1 MESRQDIHS
10 KPDKTLFIPSKETL
24 ENATVKDYESVYRES
39 ISDPEAF
46 WGKVAAELE
55 WFSPWSGVL
64 EWDPDTFTGRWFSGS
79 TTNIAHNALD
89 RHVAS
94 GHSDKVALI
103 WVGDSGEERIYTY
116 GQLLE
121 SVQRL
126 CHGFQQLGLR
136 KGDRV
141 TIFLPPTPEQVISML
156 ACARMGLVHSV
167 VFSGFSQSALENRM
181 EDAEPRL
188 LITADAS
195 FRRGKEI
202 PLLKTARGARKR
214 IGTVEHMLV
223 VRRKDPGLAL
233 EEGEIAFDELMERN
247 AESGPF
253 PSARLS
259 ADDPLFILY
268 TSGTTGKPKG
278 IVHVQAGY
286 MVGTY
291 LTTRWVFDIQDR
303 DVYFC
308 VADPGWI
315 TGHSYIVYG
324 PLLNRATILLA
335 EGTPDWPNAGR
346 WWGLIE
352 KYRVTIFYSTPTA
365 VRLQMRHGKDWP
377 SRYDLSS
384 LRLLGSVGEPINPEA
399 WIWFRE
405 VTGGKLPIMDTWWQ
419 TETGMHMITPLP
431 STPLIPGSA
440 TRPFPGVD
448 ADLVDRNGNTVPPGE
463 IGLVVIRKPWPS
475 MFRTVFKDPE
485 RYRKYWTEIPGVY
498 FSGDSAKRDEKG
510 HFFLIGRVDDVIKV
524 AGHRLGTAEV
534 ESALVSHPAVAE
546 AAVIGKPDTLKGES
560 IKAFVILRQG
570 VETESPEKLK
580 KQIRNHVREELG
592 AIAQPDE
599 IEITDWLPKTRSG
612 KIMRRVLKARE
623 LGLPE
628 GDTSTLED

>member
-1 MESRQDIHS
+1 MESGKDMHLKSQD
-10 KPDKTLFIPSKETL
+10 TLFMPSKETL
-24 ENATVKDYESVYRES
+24 ENAAVKDYESVYRES
-39 ISDPEAF
+39 VSNPEGF
-46 WGKVAAELE
+46 WGTVASELE
-55 WFSPWSGVL
+55 WFSPWSSVL
-64 EWDPDTFTGRWFSGS
+64 DWNPETFTGRWFPGG
-79 TTNIAHNALD
+79 TTNIVHNALD

-94 GHSDKVALI
+94 GHADKVALI

-116 GQLLE
+116 GQLLK
-121 SVQRL
+121 SVQKL
-126 CHGFQQLGLR
+126 CHGFSELGLR

-181 EDAEPRL
+181 EDAGSRL

-202 PLLKTARGARKR
+202 PLLETAREARKR
-214 IGTVEHMLV
+214 IGTLEQILV
-223 VRRKDPGLAL
+223 VRRKDPGLNL
-233 EEGEIAFDELMERN
+233 KEGETAFDELMERH
-247 AESGPF
+247 AGSGIF
-253 PSARLS
+253 PAAHIT

-291 LTTRWVFDIQDR
+291 LTTRWVFDIRHQ

-324 PLLNRATILLA
+324 PLLNRATVLLV
-335 EGTPDWPNAGR
+335 EGTPDWPDSGR
-346 WWGLIE
+346 WWSLIE
-352 KYRVTIFYSTPTA
+352 KYRVTVFYSTPTA
-365 VRLQMRHGKDWP
+365 IRLQMRHGKSWP
-377 SRYDLSS
+377 ERYDLSS

-399 WIWFRE
+399 WTWFRE
-405 VTGGKLPIMDTWWQ
+405 VTGGKLSIMDTWWQ

-431 STPLIPGSA
+431 STPLVPGSA
-440 TRPFPGVD
+440 TRPFPGVE
-448 ADLVDRNGNTVPPGE
+448 ADLVDRNGQTVPPGE

-475 MFRTVFKDPE
+475 MFRTVYKDPE

-510 HFFLIGRVDDVIKV
+510 YFFLIGRVDDVIKV

-546 AAVIGKPDTLKGES
+546 AAVIGKPDALKGES

-570 VETESPEKLK
+570 VEIESLEKLK

-599 IEITDWLPKTRSG
+599 VEITDWLPKTRSG

>member
-1 MESRQDIHS
+1 MEPGQDPQP
-10 KPDKTLFIPSKETL
+10 KPLYPPSKEIL
-24 ENATVKDYESVYRES
+24 DKAIVKDYQAVYRES
-39 ISDPEAF
+39 FSDPDAF
-46 WGKVAAELE
+46 WGKIASDLE
-55 WFSPWSGVL
+55 WFEPWSTVL
-64 EWDPDTFTGRWFSGS
+64 DWDPKTFTGRWFPGG
-79 TTNIAHNALD
+79 TTNIAYNAMD
-89 RHVAS
+89 RHIAS
-94 GHSDKVALI
+94 GHSEKVALI
-103 WVGDSGEERIYTY
+103 WVGDGGEERIYTY
-116 GQLLE
+116 GQLLDA
-121 SVQRL
+121 VQKL
-126 CHGFQQLGLR
+126 CHGLRELGLQ

-167 VFSGFSQSALENRM
+167 VFSGFSQPALENRM

-188 LITADAS
+188 LITADAA

-202 PLLKTARGARKR
+202 PLLDTARGARRKTGS
-214 IGTVEHMLV
+214 IEQILV
-223 VRRKDPGLAL
+223 VRRKNPDFVP
-233 EEGEIAFDELMERN
+233 EPGEIAFDELLGRHE
-247 AESGPF
+247 ESGQF
-253 PSARLS
+253 PAIPVGS
-259 ADDPLFILY
+259 DDPLFILY

-278 IVHVQAGY
+278 IVHVQSGY

-291 LTTRWVFDIQDR
+291 LTTRWVFDIKDE

-346 WWGLIE
+346 WWSLIE
-352 KYRVTIFYSTPTA
+352 KYRVSIFYSTPTA
-365 VRLQMRHGKDWP
+365 IRLQMRHGKEWP
-377 SRYDLSS
+377 SQYDLSS

-399 WIWFRE
+399 WVWFRE

-431 STPLIPGSA
+431 STTLIPGSA
-440 TRPFPGVD
+440 TLPFPGVE
-448 ADLVDRNGNTVPPGE
+448 ADVVDRTGNPVPPGE
-463 IGLVVIRKPWPS
+463 SGLVIIRKPWPS

-485 RYRKYWTEIPGVY
+485 RYLKYWTEIPGVY

-546 AAVIGKPDTLKGES
+546 AAVIGKPDPLKGES
-560 IKAFVILRQG
+560 IKAFVILRKG
-570 VETESPEKLK
+570 ANTESMEKLK
-580 KQIRNHVREELG
+580 KQIKNHVRTELG

-599 IEITDWLPKTRSG
+599 VEITDWLPKTRSG

>member
-1 MESRQDIHS
+1 MEPGQDLQPKLLYPPAKEIL
-10 KPDKTLFIPSKETL
+10 DK
-24 ENATVKDYESVYRES
+24 ATVKDYPAVYRES
-39 ISDPEAF
+39 LSDPDAF
-46 WGKVAAELE
+46 WGKIASDLE
-55 WFSPWSGVL
+55 WFEPWSTVL
-64 EWDPDTFTGRWFSGS
+64 DWDPKTFTGRWFPGG
-79 TTNIAHNALD
+79 TTNIAYNALD
-89 RHVAS
+89 RHITS
-94 GHSDKVALI
+94 GHSEKVALI
-103 WVGDSGEERIYTY
+103 WVGDGGEERRFTY

-121 SVQRL
+121 SVQKL
-126 CHGFQQLGLR
+126 CHGLRELGLQ

-167 VFSGFSQSALENRM
+167 VFSGFSQSALESRM

-188 LITADAS
+188 LITADAA
-195 FRRGKEI
+195 FRRGKEV
-202 PLLKTARGARKR
+202 PLLDTARGARRK
-214 IGTVEHMLV
+214 IGSIEHTLI
-223 VRRKDPGLAL
+223 VRRKNPDFVP
-233 EEGEIAFDELMERN
+233 EPGEIAFDELLERHK
-247 AESGPF
+247 ELGQF
-253 PSARLS
+253 PAIPVGS
-259 ADDPLFILY
+259 DDPLFILY

-278 IVHVQAGY
+278 IVHVQSGY

-291 LTTRWVFDIQDR
+291 LTTRWVFDIKDE

-324 PLLNRATILLA
+324 PLLNRATVLLA

-346 WWGLIE
+346 WWSLIE
-352 KYRVTIFYSTPTA
+352 KYRVSIFYSTPTA
-365 VRLQMRHGKDWP
+365 VRLQMRHGKEWP
-377 SRYDLSS
+377 SQYDLSS

-399 WIWFRE
+399 WVWFRE

-431 STPLIPGSA
+431 STTLIPGSA
-440 TRPFPGVD
+440 TLPFPGVV
-448 ADLVDRNGNTVPPGE
+448 ADVVDRAGNPVPPGE
-463 IGLVVIRKPWPS
+463 SGLVIIRKPWPS

-485 RYRKYWTEIPGVY
+485 RYLKYWTEIPGVY

-546 AAVIGKPDTLKGES
+546 AAVIGKPDPLKGES
-560 IKAFVILRQG
+560 IKAFVILRKG
-570 VETESPEKLK
+570 VNAESMEKLK
-580 KQIRNHVREELG
+580 KQIKNHVRTELG

-599 IEITDWLPKTRSG
+599 VEITDWLPKTRSG